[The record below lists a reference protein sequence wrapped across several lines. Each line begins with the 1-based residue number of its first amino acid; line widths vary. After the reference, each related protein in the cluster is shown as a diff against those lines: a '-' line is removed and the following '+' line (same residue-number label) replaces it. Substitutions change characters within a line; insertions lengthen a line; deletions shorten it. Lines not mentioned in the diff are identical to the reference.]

1 MIRVSLLTD
10 LNEDMVK
17 AMKAKDKERLMVIR
31 MIKSSLQN
39 EQISKGSELTEEE
52 ELTVLSREKKQR
64 NESLE
69 EFKNANRNDLV
80 EKLEKELVIID
91 EYLPEQLDEEEVEAV
106 VKETIVETEA
116 SSMKDMGKVMSALMP
131 KIKGRADGK
140 LVSNLVKRE
149 LQG

>member
-1 MIRVSLLTD
+1 
-10 LNEDMVK
+10 MVK

-91 EYLPEQLDEEEVEAV
+91 EYLPEQLDGEEVEAV

>member
-1 MIRVSLLTD
+1 VIRVSLLTD